1 MPIPARL
8 ILGNGDISDR
18 DLSDEYDSLEWAR
31 EKLTQ
36 EAEPPIMRVIL
47 DRDDELSDCCGNGRV
62 IYVERDKAA

>member
-8 ILGNGDISDR
+8 ILGNGDIRDR
-18 DLSDEYDSLEWAR
+18 DLSDEYDSIEWAR
-31 EKLTQ
+31 EKL
-36 EAEPPIMRVIL
+36 AEGRAPGIMRVIL